1 MDEARPDEGVTNR
14 LTGEEAPGDVPA
26 DAVDRAAEA
35 ERRIREQHAAGDAD
49 ERPISE
55 S

>member
-1 MDEARPDEGVTNR
+1 MDEPMRDDATTNR
-14 LTGEEAPGDVPA
+14 LTGEEAPADVPSEA
-26 DAVDRAAEA
+26 AERAAEA
-35 ERRIREQHAAGDAD
+35 ERRIRGQHAAGDPE